1 MKKKKYIFY
10 VLCLAFCIVSTGCA
24 KVTPLSEEEEETIA
38 TYCAKTV
45 SKFNVTKQQ
54 GYVNLVISDE
64 EEEETSE
71 NLSPEPSQQESE
83 TEEAT
88 SNPAEDGTEET
99 NTSTPA
105 EDVPNS
111 DEAVASQTLSMTD
124 ALAVSGLSFQFKNS
138 VEMSY
143 YSMGGFYD
151 VNPQS
156 GNDFLVITYE
166 VTNTTDSDI
175 VLDIPST
182 GIVFRASVGGASNTA
197 DKNPLLN
204 DLSVFSGTI
213 EAGNTE
219 ELILLFQFKPEN
231 LSDMSSLNLQMI
243 QGDTTTNIEF

>member
-1 MKKKKYIFY
+1 MKKRKFIFY
-10 VLCLAFCIVSTGCA
+10 VLCLTFCFICTGCA
-24 KVTPLSEEEEETIA
+24 QVTELSEEDEDTIA

-54 GYVNLVISDE
+54 GYVNLVIDKSESKEAE
-64 EEEETSE
+64 EEEPLEEPETQEPATEENSQSDGDTNTPASTDTSTGESVETSK
-71 NLSPEPSQQESE
+71 
-83 TEEAT
+83 AT
-88 SNPAEDGTEET
+88 
-99 NTSTPA
+99 
-105 EDVPNS
+105 
-111 DEAVASQTLSMTD
+111 ASASLTD
-124 ALAVSGLSFQFKNS
+124 ALAVSGLNFSYKNS
-138 VEMSY
+138 VEMAY
-143 YSMGGFYD
+143 YSMGGYYD

-182 GIVFRASVGGASNTA
+182 GIVFRASVGGAANTA

-213 EAGNTE
+213 EAGSTE

-231 LSDMSSLNLQMI
+231 LSDLSSLKLQMV

>member
-1 MKKKKYIFY
+1 MKKKKYIFC
-10 VLCLAFCIVSTGCA
+10 VLCLAFCFIFAGCA
-24 KVTPLSEEEEETIA
+24 KVTELSEEEEQTIA

-54 GYVNLVISDE
+54 GYVNLVISDKE
-64 EEEETSE
+64 ESQAVPSEEEQQENSTEEETPVEPTENDTQEADPSE
-71 NLSPEPSQQESE
+71 SIDSESE
-83 TEEAT
+83 PE
-88 SNPAEDGTEET
+88 
-99 NTSTPA
+99 
-105 EDVPNS
+105 EDV
-111 DEAVASQTLSMTD
+111 AAQTLSLTD
-124 ALAVSGLSFQFKNS
+124 ALAIGGLSFQYKNS

-143 YSMGGFYD
+143 YSMGGYYD
-151 VNPQS
+151 VNPQN
-156 GNDFLVITYE
+156 GNDFLVITYD

-182 GIVFRASVGGASNTA
+182 GIVFKASVGGASNTA

-231 LSDMSSLNLQMI
+231 LTDIGSLKLQMI